1 MMRRIV
7 TFKVPFVTLAALIM
21 AGSVYAT
28 GQEKPQVAQV
38 KPQSGE
44 WLLGEW
50 VGIRKGRSWVN
61 ATIRI
66 TSYDSATRAFKGD
79 GKFVNIERGASTDLV
94 VEGVIDDKGRVIM
107 TTHHFGGLLPGRS
120 FTFNLKRKGDGS
132 LDGMTAYGPPSLSL
146 KKKRQEGVGQT
157 AVDSSL
163 GIWGSRV
170 SVFPT
175 GVGATRRLW
184 CF

>member
-7 TFKVPFVTLAALIM
+7 IFKVSFVTLAALITV
-21 AGSVYAT
+21 GTVCAT
-28 GQEKPQVAQV
+28 AQERSQVPP
-38 KPQSGE
+38 KTTESGD

-94 VEGVIDDKGRVIM
+94 VEGVIDNKGRVIM

-120 FTFNLKRKGDGS
+120 FTFNLKRKSDTS
-132 LDGMTAYGPPSLSL
+132 LYGTTAYGPPSLSL
-146 KKKRQEGVGQT
+146 KKKR
-157 AVDSSL
+157 
-163 GIWGSRV
+163 
-170 SVFPT
+170 
-175 GVGATRRLW
+175 
-184 CF
+184 